1 MSTEPHPLEAYVLT
15 TFQLDHPGLTRLG
28 FFLLAHVLIDTRLIA
43 LALFKAVSEEGG
55 VPLSRIQTLADEVAE
70 RTFGVHLDKV
80 RAHLSDENIEIA
92 EEMNKA
98 RNALLH
104 WKRDRFSLPEYKG
117 QDVRSDDGFRRC
129 MDEVLRFFQTVPFT
143 PPPAAVRIES

>member
-1 MSTEPHPLEAYVLT
+1 
-15 TFQLDHPGLTRLG
+15 LTRLG

-55 VPLSRIQTLADEVAE
+55 VPLGRIQTLADEAAE

-80 RAHLSDENIEIA
+80 RADLSDENAQIA
-92 EEMNKA
+92 EELNKA

-117 QDVRSDDGFRRC
+117 PTHFLTCVSAGREVTEFCSAPVGCDVQ
-129 MDEVLRFFQTVPFT
+129 EVIAAGLR
-143 PPPAAVRIES
+143 AAATGGRVALALDAAAI

>member
-1 MSTEPHPLEAYVLT
+1 VTAQSHPLENYLLT
-15 TFQLDHPGLTRLG
+15 TFQLDNGRLNRLG

-55 VPLSRIQTLADEVAE
+55 APLSRIQTLADEAAE
-70 RTFGVHLDKV
+70 RAFGVHLDKV
-80 RAHLSDENIEIA
+80 RAYLSDENADIAAEI
-92 EEMNKA
+92 NKA

-117 QDVRSDDGFRRC
+117 QDVLSDDGFRRC
-129 MDEVLRFFQTVPFT
+129 MDDALRFIQTVPFT
-143 PPPAAVRIES
+143 TPAGGSP

>member
-1 MSTEPHPLEAYVLT
+1 MTTEQHPLEEYVLK
-15 TFQLDHPGLTRLG
+15 TFELDRTGLTRLG

-55 VPLSRIQTLADEVAE
+55 LPLSRIQTLADEAAA

-80 RAHLSDENIEIA
+80 RALLSDENSEIA
-92 EEMNKA
+92 AEINKA

-104 WKRDRFSLPEYKG
+104 WKRDRFGLPEYKG

-129 MDEVLRFFQTVPFT
+129 MDDALRFIQTVPFK
-143 PPPAAVRIES
+143 PPPAATRVEP

>member
-1 MSTEPHPLEAYVLT
+1 MTTQSHPLEDYVLQ
-15 TFQLDHPGLTRLG
+15 TFQLDHAGLTRLS

-55 VPLSRIQTLADEVAE
+55 VPLSRIQTLADEAAE

-80 RAHLSDENIEIA
+80 RALLSDENVKIA

-117 QDVRSDDGFRRC
+117 QDVLSDDGFRRC
-129 MDEVLRFFQTVPFT
+129 MDEVLRFIQTVPFK
-143 PPPAAVRIES
+143 PPPAATHVEP